1 MHGKIFQIT
10 TSKVDEEGR
19 LTENTIEQGDG
30 MDYDYCSEI
39 GDEERQECI
48 SYLVDKILPTGMFEL
63 ISENVLRYNG
73 GIEEWTEKFVG
84 NIRLKMNEITT
95 GNVYKSVGP
104 VYQLEKELKNPLHT
118 RWQFYMD
125 EDGSQSY
132 AEESYEFMCA
142 VSSMKPGTLLYIG
155 GVIDYHF

>member
-10 TSKVDEEGR
+10 TVKVDEDGR

-30 MDYDYCSEI
+30 TNYDYCSEI
-39 GDEERQECI
+39 DDEERLECI
-48 SYLVDKILPTGMFEL
+48 SYLVNEILPAGMFEL
-63 ISENVLRYNG
+63 VSEDVLRYNG
-73 GIEEWTEKFVG
+73 GIEEWTEKFIG
-84 NIRLKMNEITT
+84 NIRLKMEAITAE
-95 GNVYKSVGP
+95 NVYKFIGP

-118 RWQFYMD
+118 GYQFYMD
-125 EDGSQSY
+125 EGGLQSY
-132 AEESYEFMCA
+132 AEGSYEFMCA